1 MRDLFWLSDEAWAV
15 LEPHLPKNQ
24 PGKPRVDD
32 RRVISGI
39 LHILKTGGRWR
50 DVPPEYGPAKTI
62 YNHYARWARHGVWQ
76 RIYAKVA
83 AAGTVPD
90 ELCLDSTHVKA
101 HRSASGGKGGVQP
114 QAVGVSRGGRTTKI
128 HCLADACGRI
138 VALAL
143 TPGNIADITMAL
155 PLLEAMRPAQR
166 LIADKAYD
174 ADKLRTWLIE
184 RQIEPVIPGRA
195 ARGVVYPL
203 NRKAYRR
210 RNVIE
215 RMFGRLKNWKRIAT
229 RYDRLAV
236 NYLSA
241 IALIATVT
249 QWLR

>member
-1 MRDLFWLSDEAWAV
+1 
-15 LEPHLPKNQ
+15 
-24 PGKPRVDD
+24 
-32 RRVISGI
+32 
-39 LHILKTGGRWR
+39 
-50 DVPPEYGPAKTI
+50 
-62 YNHYARWARHGVWQ
+62 
-76 RIYAKVA
+76 
-83 AAGTVPD
+83 
-90 ELCLDSTHVKA
+90 
-101 HRSASGGKGGVQP
+101 
-114 QAVGVSRGGRTTKI
+114 
-128 HCLADACGRI
+128 
-138 VALAL
+138 
-143 TPGNIADITMAL
+143 
-155 PLLEAMRPAQR
+155 MRPAQR